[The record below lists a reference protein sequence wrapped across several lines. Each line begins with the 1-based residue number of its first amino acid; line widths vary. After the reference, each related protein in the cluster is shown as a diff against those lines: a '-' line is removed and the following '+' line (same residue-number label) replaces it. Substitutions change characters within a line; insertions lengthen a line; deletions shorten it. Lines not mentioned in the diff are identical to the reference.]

1 MYILRVKIHL
11 DFWNGFG
18 SLFLSC
24 KTIQQ
29 IFGLN
34 HRRGV
39 QEEPTHRTVHVTFK
53 VEGEKPPGRAVGGGG
68 GGGGLGQRVG
78 EQVEE
83 EGGKQLEQ
91 LQKEGD

>member
-1 MYILRVKIHL
+1 MNILRVKIHL

-24 KTIQQ
+24 KTIEQV
-29 IFGLN
+29 FGLN
-34 HRRGV
+34 HRRRF
-39 QEEPTHRTVHVTFK
+39 QKNATDRTVHVAFK
-53 VEGEKPPGRAVGGGG
+53 VEGEKPPGLASG

-83 EGGKQLEQ
+83 EGGKQLEE
-91 LQKEGD
+91 LQ

>member
-1 MYILRVKIHL
+1 MYILCVKIHL

-24 KTIQQ
+24 KTIQH

-39 QEEPTHRTVHVTFK
+39 QKNATDWTVHVTFK
-53 VEGEKPPGRAVGGGG
+53 VEGEKPPWLVGGG

-83 EGGKQLEQ
+83 KGGQQLEE